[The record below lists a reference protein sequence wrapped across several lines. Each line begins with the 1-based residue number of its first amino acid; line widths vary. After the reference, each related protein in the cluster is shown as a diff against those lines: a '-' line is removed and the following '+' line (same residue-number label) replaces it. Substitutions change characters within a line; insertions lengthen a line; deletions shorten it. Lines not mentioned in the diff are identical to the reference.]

1 MDVIDLL
8 GPIANYSW
16 GYILLSFSVTILGT
30 LVHYVKKCIK
40 LEADWNT
47 YWSKHK
53 PQTITAI
60 FAVLGSYFTILY
72 TEADPSLLT
81 FIAVGYAIDSMFN
94 KAPPSSKVPKRR
106 ASDAFRQD
114 DTQ

>member
-1 MDVIDLL
+1 MYVIDLL

-30 LVHYVKKCIK
+30 LIHYVKKCIK

-53 PQTITAI
+53 PQTIAAI

-81 FIAVGYAIDSMFN
+81 FIAGGYSIDSMFN
-94 KAPPSSKVPKRR
+94 KAPPSSKVPRRR